1 MKNLLALMVL
11 LAITLELPSAL
22 FAQVTDPAAVVTG
35 STEAFQAG
43 NYESALDYYADE
55 AVYKILMPGAPEQ
68 TYTGQ
73 AAIRAWW
80 QELVAQHF
88 ELQVEVLNVTGDTV
102 TTRTQTWVDF
112 TRNLG
117 IAPLVATEVYVVRD
131 SKIISVTWTPT
142 EETAAKLQA
151 AMASLPETGGQPIL
165 GYMSLMV
172 LGGLVLLGGL
182 GLGLLRRHR

>member
-88 ELQVEVLNVTGDTV
+88 ELL
-102 TTRTQTWVDF
+102 
-112 TRNLG
+112 
-117 IAPLVATEVYVVRD
+117 
-131 SKIISVTWTPT
+131 
-142 EETAAKLQA
+142 
-151 AMASLPETGGQPIL
+151 
-165 GYMSLMV
+165 
-172 LGGLVLLGGL
+172 
-182 GLGLLRRHR
+182 